1 MDSGDSGKRIG
12 AKLFALHSPN
22 QKKELVQFV
31 RNDEAGDIPS
41 DVPYATIFQGQQ
53 NMPDQPLIEIW
64 EGDLYFCLE
73 RRLVTVRS
81 RIIPLTV
88 KEFLH
93 GRLQDFVFPAYDVR
107 YIAIND
113 DVDSAKEENDF
124 AVFKNVFNDYYAKNT
139 RKKSGQW

>member
-1 MDSGDSGKRIG
+1 MDSGDFGRRIG

-22 QKKELVQFV
+22 QKKELAQFV
-31 RNDEAGDIPS
+31 RDDEAGDIPS

-53 NMPDQPLIEIW
+53 NMPDQPLTEIR

-73 RRLVTVRS
+73 RRSVTVRS

-93 GRLQDFVFPAYDVR
+93 GAVAGFRLPR
-107 YIAIND
+107 L
-113 DVDSAKEENDF
+113 
-124 AVFKNVFNDYYAKNT
+124 
-139 RKKSGQW
+139 

>member
-1 MDSGDSGKRIG
+1 
-12 AKLFALHSPN
+12 
-22 QKKELVQFV
+22 
-31 RNDEAGDIPS
+31 
-41 DVPYATIFQGQQ
+41 
-53 NMPDQPLIEIW
+53 MPDQPLTEIR

-113 DVDSAKEENDF
+113 DVYSAKEENDF
-124 AVFKNVFNDYYAKNT
+124 AVFKNVFNDYYAKDT